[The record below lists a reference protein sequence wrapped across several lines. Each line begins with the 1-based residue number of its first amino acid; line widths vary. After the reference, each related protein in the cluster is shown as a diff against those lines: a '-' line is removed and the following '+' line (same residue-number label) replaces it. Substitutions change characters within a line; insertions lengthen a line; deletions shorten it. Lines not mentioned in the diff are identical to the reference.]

1 MSLSDASSAGLESL
15 LNRYLGLDPEARAR
29 LEALHG
35 RVIGLE
41 VLGLGL
47 RWYLVPGPA
56 GLQVLSRFEGEPD
69 CTLAGTP
76 LDLARMG
83 SEGES
88 ADQLFSGA
96 VKIRGDTELGHS
108 FGKLLAGLDI
118 DWEEQLSRLTG
129 DVLAHAVGNLARGAA
144 RWGKDVLAALRQDLP
159 EYLQEEARLL
169 PGRYEVEEFLT
180 EVDRLRDDLE
190 RLEQRVQRLAARAS
204 DRQVVRGKPQ

>member
-1 MSLSDASSAGLESL
+1 MSLSDVSSAGLELL
-15 LNRYLGLDPEARAR
+15 LNRYLHLDPSVGHQ

-35 RVIGLE
+35 RVICLE

-47 RWYLVPGPA
+47 RWYLIPGPA

-83 SEGES
+83 SEADS

-96 VKIRGDTELGHS
+96 VAISGDTELGHN
-108 FGKLLAGLDI
+108 FGKLLGGLDI

-129 DVLAHAVGNLARGAA
+129 DLLAHRIGNLARGAA
-144 RWGKDVLAALRQDLP
+144 RWGKDALEALRQDLP
-159 EYLQEEARLL
+159 EYLQEEVRLL

-190 RLEQRVQRLAARAS
+190 RLEQRVRRLS
-204 DRQVVRGKPQ
+204 ERQPMPGRSR